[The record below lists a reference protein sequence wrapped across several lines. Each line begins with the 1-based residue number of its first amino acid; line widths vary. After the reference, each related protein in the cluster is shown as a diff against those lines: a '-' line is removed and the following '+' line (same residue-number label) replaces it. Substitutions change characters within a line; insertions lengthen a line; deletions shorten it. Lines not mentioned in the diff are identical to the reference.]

1 MNQDKSQ
8 DTMTAIENAEG
19 IIERFGGIRPMATK
33 INVPVTTVQGWKKR
47 NVIPGNRR
55 DEILH
60 AAKQLGLDLS
70 DIMGGSVAASK
81 IANQNVSASVSSP
94 ASFNP
99 FEKRVESRADET
111 RENRFEKKPQASV
124 DNAAS
129 SFSAPLEL
137 RTPVER
143 GAVEQELDRAFE
155 KQMEERLEKRLA
167 RSERRAVAVSTS
179 INVFLILLAVASVM
193 LMLVPQQSQRIGKL
207 EGSVRGLEQKQSF
220 LGGIIPGDMQ
230 GQIEGLRAQFAK
242 IESAFNAIV
251 GNVQSAS
258 NGVTVSNA
266 NDVSQHIINL
276 EQSVTRMGAA
286 APAEWNALVS
296 RLEQLSESLGGRE
309 QIKAVSVQLLALLAG
324 LPENDP
330 AAVEQALQAGA
341 QSSPQIAQTFQG
353 VPPQDIKAAAML
365 LAMTQFRS
373 SLNRDNQPFA
383 QDLALLKKLAGA
395 DNAELQASI
404 DRLAPYAEQ
413 GVLTPAGLTQEFRGL
428 AGDVVVASLQG
439 EDISLKDKAQARL
452 GDMLRIEKN
461 GEMIGGTPTQK
472 TIAKTDNL
480 LESGDLEGAL
490 TQLQTLD
497 GPAALAAQP
506 WITKAQATLMAQ
518 KLKSFLNSTFKG
530 PQIYNSA
537 AMPVARGLNIPGS
550 SELIQQESVEDGETR
565 LNTAPA
571 EVDSYTP

>member
-1 MNQDKSQ
+1 MGSLNKTKNETGTSAMTQDNN
-8 DTMTAIENAEG
+8 MTAIENAEG

-55 DEILH
+55 DEILQ
-60 AAKQLGLDLS
+60 AAKQLGVDLS
-70 DIMGGSVAASK
+70 DIMGGAAK
-81 IANQNVSASVSSP
+81 IANQNIIAPAASSP
-94 ASFNP
+94 F
-99 FEKRVESRADET
+99 ESRAA
-111 RENRFEKKPQASV
+111 ENP
-124 DNAAS
+124 S
-129 SFSAPLEL
+129 SAFSAPLEL
-137 RTPVER
+137 RTSVER
-143 GAVEQELDRAFE
+143 GGTEKELDRAFE
-155 KQMEERLEKRLA
+155 KQLEEKLEQKLA

-193 LMLVPQQSQRIGKL
+193 LMLAPQQNQRIGKL

-220 LGGIIPGDMQ
+220 LGGIIPGDIQ
-230 GQIEGLRAQFAK
+230 AQIESLRAQFAK
-242 IESAFNAIV
+242 IEAAFNTMV
-251 GNVQSAS
+251 GNVQGIS
-258 NGVTVSNA
+258 NGVAVSNA
-266 NDVSQHIINL
+266 DGVSQHVINL
-276 EQSVTRMGAA
+276 EQSVTRIGAA

-309 QIKAVSVQLLALLAG
+309 QIKAAAAQLSALLAG
-324 LPENDP
+324 VPSGDP

-341 QSSPQIAQTFQG
+341 QTSPQIAQTFQG
-353 VPPQDIKAAAML
+353 VPPQDMKAAAML

-383 QDLALLKKLAGA
+383 QDIELLKKLAGA

-413 GVLTPAGLTQEFRGL
+413 GVLTPAGLTEEFRGL

-439 EDISLKDKAQARL
+439 EDVSLKDKAQVRL
-452 GDMLRIEKN
+452 GDMLKIEKN

-472 TIAKTDNL
+472 TIAKTGKL
-480 LESGDLEGAL
+480 LESGDVEGAI

-497 GPAALAAQP
+497 GAAALAAQP
-506 WITKAQATLMAQ
+506 WVTRAQATLMAQ
-518 KLKSFLNSTFKG
+518 KLKNFLTASFKG

-550 SELIQQESVEDGETR
+550 SELIQQESMEDGESR

-571 EVDSYTP
+571 ETGSY